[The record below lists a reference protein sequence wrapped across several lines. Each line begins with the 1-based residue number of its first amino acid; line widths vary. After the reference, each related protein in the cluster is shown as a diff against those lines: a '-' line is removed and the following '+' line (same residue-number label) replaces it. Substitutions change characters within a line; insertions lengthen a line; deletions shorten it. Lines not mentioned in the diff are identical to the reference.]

1 MRDETKVFLS
11 SFIFAAGIAAIVGLA
26 SPPNTVTSQNSVV
39 RASLESQKSRPSRR
53 LASLMPEA
61 ENRKNNFKE
70 LVERDIE
77 RELKVDQPKLAE
89 KLEVL
94 DKKVKTKLSE
104 MRNKGIRIPRILRIG
119 VRQRVAVSHYIGID
133 PSTISIHD
141 LESAN
146 LSTYEWARIT
156 NFSSSN
162 DFEILL
168 RKNRLSEKTI
178 RELAF
183 SK

>member
-94 DKKVKTKLSE
+94 DKKVKTKHFKILK
-104 MRNKGIRIPRILRIG
+104 NKKYFGKYILMKKFYF
-119 VRQRVAVSHYIGID
+119 VCDWY
-133 PSTISIHD
+133 
-141 LESAN
+141 LN
-146 LSTYEWARIT
+146 LT
-156 NFSSSN
+156 
-162 DFEILL
+162 
-168 RKNRLSEKTI
+168 
-178 RELAF
+178 F